1 MTLEKRKKK
10 REKISHPMYKCDEA
24 TIYIYI
30 YIYIKFEL
38 PQPAKFCLSREGQ
51 DKFKGLSYRKQVG
64 TKSTK

>member
-10 REKISHPMYKCDEA
+10 KKKYHIPCTNVMRLL
-24 TIYIYI
+24 
-30 YIYIKFEL
+30 YIKVEL

>member
-1 MTLEKRKKK
+1 
-10 REKISHPMYKCDEA
+10 MYKCDEA

-30 YIYIKFEL
+30 YIYIKVEL